1 MKDRPR
7 QSSAIA
13 ESPRKAGETGF
24 LPRRLQAGVSGS
36 DHSSYGPSSEFLVTP
51 ESFLAWPD
59 RDPAFARSAVVLE
72 LYERCHARV
81 SHFLRRSVPADVAD
95 DLAQETFL
103 KLLTHKNLEMKSISI
118 SYLFRIAQNLVRRR
132 HRDQVRRRAFLRDGF
147 QHDSRNSQ
155 SSKTAPSS
163 GSNRLVPVDSEEL
176 TRAFQNL
183 SDREHEVLRLIVCEG
198 LSYATAAKV
207 LGVPVS
213 TVNNWK
219 YRALIRLRNHIDHG
233 VDHDGESGIDGIKA
247 ADNRRA
253 PAGNTGIEVSGAL
266 CAPESDPAR
275 SKDACDQSGPREF
288 HGRVAG

>member
-1 MKDRPR
+1 MIFRKD
-7 QSSAIA
+7 
-13 ESPRKAGETGF
+13 
-24 LPRRLQAGVSGS
+24 V
-36 DHSSYGPSSEFLVTP
+36 
-51 ESFLAWPD
+51 
-59 RDPAFARSAVVLE
+59 FA
-72 LYERCHARV
+72 H
-81 SHFLRRSVPADVAD
+81 AD

-103 KLLTHKNLEMKSISI
+103 KLLTHKNLEKKFISI

-147 QHDSRNSQ
+147 QHDRRNFQPSQ
-155 SSKTAPSS
+155 SAPSS

-176 TRAFQNL
+176 TRAFQNP

-198 LSYATAAKV
+198 LSYAIAAKV

-233 VDHDGESGIDGIKA
+233 VDHDGESGIDGIKS

-253 PAGNTGIEVSGAL
+253 STGDTGIEVSGSVQ
-266 CAPESDPAR
+266 PPAGDTAR
-275 SKDACDQSGPREF
+275 GTHACDQPGARSFR
-288 HGRVAG
+288 GRVAG